1 MSKAKNDKGE
11 NNNISDA
18 QGLLIVPSVI
28 KNKEREPKKSLPSK
42 TKEKTIKEETTNK
55 ISPIF
60 KEKNEFK
67 KEIPEDIFTGK
78 NENEEEKPEEEEFSF
93 SEEKND
99 FKQEESGKKK
109 PLIPL
114 DETNKNI
121 DQDLKKKE
129 SLFSGNIKLD
139 PKHMFTTVN
148 CYKSK
153 IKMNKSNN
161 NTNENEVIAFI
172 SNDDKIN
179 PQKKNINN
187 ITKFINL
194 KVMNA
199 NEFQISVPN
208 NEYCE
213 YLKYK
218 DEFQQFLS
226 KKRKSGSD
234 ILNKQ
239 MILADEK
246 AKIIHERE
254 DSCIDMIKEE
264 KAKIKEAEEILRKKK
279 ERFARRLNEEEEFH
293 QNILSFIKSS
303 KEEIKP

>member
-1 MSKAKNDKGE
+1 M
-11 NNNISDA
+11 
-18 QGLLIVPSVI
+18 
-28 KNKEREPKKSLPSK
+28 
-42 TKEKTIKEETTNK
+42 
-55 ISPIF
+55 
-60 KEKNEFK
+60 
-67 KEIPEDIFTGK
+67 
-78 NENEEEKPEEEEFSF
+78 
-93 SEEKND
+93 
-99 FKQEESGKKK
+99 
-109 PLIPL
+109 

-172 SNDDKIN
+172 SNDVN

-254 DSCIDMIKEE
+254 DSYIDMIKEE
-264 KAKIKEAEEILRKKK
+264 KAKIKEAEERLRKKK

-303 KEEIKP
+303 KEEIKH